1 MLKCAEGCVAGTRVN
16 EKNCTQ
22 AVSDPALLATDLVDY
37 LVEREVPFREAHHV
51 VGELVGLSE
60 KLDVA
65 LNALPYDRVKQVHS
79 QLGEDWNRVFDLQR
93 AIAKREKP
101 GMPGV
106 KQVAERI
113 AYWRQR

>member
-1 MLKCAEGCVAGTRVN
+1 MLRCVEGCIAGTHINKERCAQTV
-16 EKNCTQ
+16 
-22 AVSDPALLATDLVDY
+22 ADPALLATDLVDY
-37 LVEREVPFREAHHV
+37 LVERKVPFREAHHV

-60 KLDVA
+60 KLNLA
-65 LNALPYDRVKQVHS
+65 LDALPYDQVEKVHP
-79 QLGEDWNRVFDLQR
+79 QLAEDWNQVFDLQR

-101 GMPGV
+101 GMPGR